1 LSQLLETI
9 NLIKENL
16 EPNLEIMG
24 ALLTMYDSR
33 NQLSRQVAKEI
44 YRHFPGRVFDA
55 IVPRNVSLAESPS
68 HGLSILEY
76 DSFSKGA
83 KAYRQLAEE
92 VIELEK
98 KHDNVLTQ

>member
-1 LSQLLETI
+1 
-9 NLIKENL
+9 
-16 EPNLEIMG
+16 
-24 ALLTMYDSR
+24 
-33 NQLSRQVAKEI
+33 
-44 YRHFPGRVFDA
+44 
-55 IVPRNVSLAESPS
+55 LAESPS

-98 KHDNVLTQ
+98 KGKIE